1 MKRNRFL
8 SFFLAGLMLF
18 SFLSVFPNDSF
29 SPFTMMEANA
39 AEGRLYNQNDSY
51 WKTVTFTKYAS
62 SGNSMYTSGCGIFS
76 FCNAIYALNGSKIDA
91 KSLATWAVNNDS
103 YQPGNGGLYRKAFYD
118 RIQAGYGS
126 SYGFKIDGQYYG
138 TISDTRL
145 INHLKNGGVATIHV
159 SNHFMAVTGYNASN
173 GTYHVIESAVYSGR
187 GLQADSWVSASK
199 LSSGSTDVDWYAL
212 ISNEYT
218 TPNWAELIAV
228 DGKYR
233 YTIGETI
240 TLKATSD
247 TAIGYTL
254 GIDRGDT
261 RISTPEMENGMYSFS
276 VDKAGEY
283 SAYVTAWNNS
293 GYFDSQRIYFTV
305 YDKVATWATLKT
317 EDNKTKYAVGDTIV
331 FNAASDYATG
341 YTIGID
347 KGSER
352 IITSDMENAIY
363 YFPVTK
369 AGEYSAYVTAWNNLG
384 YFDSKRI
391 TFTVYDKAPTWATLK
406 SDTTKLKA
414 GNTITFTANSDYAT
428 EYWMGL
434 DKDSTRIETVYMENG
449 TYSIKLNVIGEYTA
463 YVTASSR
470 LGWLDSKRI
479 SFIVYTNETLTFDA
493 NGGTTPTATKSILY
507 NTSYGSLPK
516 PTRTGYTFAGWY
528 TAKEG
533 GTQIKENSIVSVT
546 TDQTFYAHWTAN
558 KYTVTFKPTGGT
570 CDTTSKSVT
579 YNSTYGDL
587 PKPSRT
593 GYTFKG
599 WFTAESGGTQITK
612 DSKVTITANQTLY
625 AQWTANKYTVTF
637 KPTGGTCDTTSKSV
651 TYNSTYG
658 ELPKPTRTGHVFKGW
673 FTAESGGTQVTKDSK
688 VTITANQTLYAQW
701 TLNSY
706 TVTLDANGGTVSDDS
721 VTVTYSKGYGTLP
734 EPTRDGYTFLG
745 WFTAADGGTEVTAST
760 TVTTNKNH
768 TLYAHW
774 QENKVVG
781 DVNADGDFTV
791 ADVVALQK
799 WLLAVPDTHLAN
811 WKAAD
816 LCEDERLD
824 AFDLCLMKRELLSK
838 L

>member
-1 MKRNRFL
+1 MKVRRFF
-8 SFFLAGLMLF
+8 SFLIAGFMLF

-91 KSLATWAVNNDS
+91 KSLATWAVNNGS
-103 YQPGNGGLYRKAFYD
+103 YQPGNGGLYRQAFYNK
-118 RIQAGYGS
+118 IQAGYGS

-145 INHLKNGGVATIHV
+145 INHLKNGGVAAIHV

-212 ISNEYT
+212 ISNEYK

-228 DGKYR
+228 DGKYK
-233 YTIGETI
+233 YTVGETI

-254 GIDRGDT
+254 GIDKGDT
-261 RISTPEMENGMYSFS
+261 RILTPEMENGTYSFS

-283 SAYVTAWNNS
+283 SAYVTAWNHS
-293 GYFDSQRIYFTV
+293 GYFDSKRIFFTV
-305 YDKVATWATLKT
+305 FDKVATWATLKT
-317 EDNKTKYAVGDTIV
+317 EDNKTKYTVGDTIV

-391 TFTVYDKAPTWATLK
+391 AFTVYDKAPTWASLE
-406 SDTTKLKA
+406 SNTTKLKWA
-414 GNTITFTANSDYAT
+414 STITFTANSDYGT
-428 EYWMGL
+428 DYWLGL

-449 TYSIKLNVIGEYTA
+449 TYSMELNEVGEYSA
-463 YVTASSR
+463 YASASNR
-470 LGWLDSKRI
+470 LGYIDSKRI
-479 SFIVYTNETLTFDA
+479 SIIVYSNETLTFNA
-493 NGGTTPTATKSILY
+493 NGGTTPTATKLILY
-507 NTSYGSLPK
+507 NTEYGSLPE
-516 PTRTGYTFAGWY
+516 PTRTGYTFTGWY
-528 TAKEG
+528 TEKEG
-533 GTQIKENSIVSVT
+533 GTQITGNSIVSVT
-546 TDQTFYAHWTAN
+546 TDQTLYAHWTAN
-558 KYTVTFKPTGGT
+558 KYAVIFHPTGGI
-570 CDTTSKSVT
+570 CDISNKTIT
-579 YNSTYGDL
+579 YDSSYGDL

-593 GYTFKG
+593 GYTFAG
-599 WFTAESGGTQITK
+599 WFTAETGGTQITK

-625 AQWTANKYTVTF
+625 AQWTPNKYTITF
-637 KPTGGTCDTTSKSV
+637 KPTGGTCDPSSKSV

-658 ELPKPTRTGHVFKGW
+658 ELPKPTWKGHVFQGW
-673 FTAESGGTQVTKDSK
+673 FIAETGGTQITKDSK

-701 TLNSY
+701 ILNSY
-706 TVTLDANGGTVSDDS
+706 TITLDPNDGTDETTSIRA
-721 VTVTYSKGYGTLP
+721 TWSKGYGTLP
-734 EPTRDGYTFLG
+734 ELTRAGYTFLG

-760 TVTTNKNH
+760 TVATNYDH

-774 QENKVVG
+774 SKNEIPG
-781 DVNADGDFTV
+781 DVTDNGILGVTDAVMMQKYLLNAGTMTAPARGDLTGDG
-791 ADVVALQK
+791 
-799 WLLAVPDTHLAN
+799 AVN
-811 WKAAD
+811 
-816 LCEDERLD
+816 
-824 AFDLCLMKRELLSK
+824 AFDLAVLKRKLLTQ
-838 L
+838 